1 MNGAIIE
8 RVPQHV
14 LKKMNENPI
23 ENSEQNIVLQDTE
36 PKPQQKA
43 GIRAAFNIV
52 STRGPEQK
60 VIFIISVLLCVFFIV
75 LLIQTI
81 ITKSTAF
88 VPVAFIQLI
97 HFSLFAIV
105 LLTDYYTTLSPDDCH
120 TYGYARSMIV
130 CTFAVS
136 LTIILYACS
145 LLLEA
150 LKDFL
155 SSSAPDASLTVEH
168 PTFSA
173 ILPNLTATIIY
184 GFAAFFLKHYHGSPS
199 QSKTPHFHAAF
210 LIAFSGAMH
219 SLAYFAASILP
230 FPSIPV
236 TVSEQAVPL
245 FHGLVALFIID
256 KAKALL
262 IPSFL
267 VLMQATPEKL
277 LEVTDPTVG
286 ETYIDRM
293 VREVSHFEGVLEC
306 KSPHFWGLTFT
317 DYVGS
322 LHIRAKND
330 ANEQHIIAQAHAK
343 FDPIVSS
350 FTAQVEKD
358 HWDTSIRDN

>member
-1 MNGAIIE
+1 MQD
-8 RVPQHV
+8 PSLQQ
-14 LKKMNENPI
+14 
-23 ENSEQNIVLQDTE
+23 EQQNLVLQEAD
-36 PKPQQKA
+36 PKPRQKTDV
-43 GIRAAFNIV
+43 RTVFNII
-52 STRGPEQK
+52 SSRGPEQK
-60 VIFIISVLLCVFFIV
+60 SIFIVSILLFVYFVVLLLQSIF
-75 LLIQTI
+75 
-81 ITKSTAF
+81 TKSTAF
-88 VPVAFIQLI
+88 VPIAFIQLI
-97 HFSLFAIV
+97 HFALYSVI
-105 LLTDYYTTLSPDDCH
+105 LLTDYYTTLSADECH

-130 CTFAVS
+130 CSFAVS
-136 LTIILYACS
+136 LTIILFACS

-155 SSSAPDASLTVEH
+155 SSSAPDASLTVAH

-173 ILPNLTATIIY
+173 IGPHFLAFLIY
-184 GFAAFFLKHYHGSPS
+184 SVSAFFLKHYHGNPS

-210 LIAFSGAMH
+210 LIALSGAMH
-219 SLAYFAASILP
+219 SVAHFAASLLP
-230 FPSIPV
+230 FPSIPAA
-236 TVSEQAVPL
+236 VSDQAVPL

-256 KAKALL
+256 KAKTLL

-306 KSPHFWGLTFT
+306 KAPHFWGLTFT

-343 FDPIVSS
+343 FDPVVTH

-358 HWDTSIRDN
+358 HWDTSVRDN